1 MITLTEVY
9 NDAVATLKGLSDTTF
24 ATWATKWL
32 EKEGKEMRLNLLV
45 VWKRAREAVLGETFK
60 MEK

>member
-32 EKEGKEMRLNLLV
+32 EKEGK
-45 VWKRAREAVLGETFK
+45 
-60 MEK
+60 